1 MEERNFELNIVAKF
15 LSLSNNDLSY
25 NLRSCFLYLGMY
37 PEDYEVKSG
46 WSIRQW
52 IAEGFVNH
60 ERGKTLE
67 EITQKYLIELIS
79 RCLVQVSSFTIDG
92 IGVIGLRVKP
102 TEMYQL
108 YDFLEVIINDYFG
121 SINYSFSL
129 CSYWYWSY

>member
-108 YDFLEVIINDYFG
+108 YDFLEVIINDY
-121 SINYSFSL
+121 SFSL